1 MELPL
6 VELPAIDAVERRVG
20 AHVRQRDRRRLAHH
34 VAELAGQRGA
44 ARAGIARRLDEEH
57 VAADARHGQASGDAG
72 HAGAFRDLIVEL
84 GAAEI
89 LVDLLDADGDRR
101 GRLARS
107 EPCGGLAQERPERA
121 LERAD
126 ARLARVLAQHL
137 ADRVLRDRRL
147 VIQQPVLGA
156 LAWHEVAGCDRDLL
170 VVGVAVELEDL
181 EAVVERVRDLV
192 GHVGRGDEQHLR
204 EIDFDVEVV
213 VAERR
218 VLRGVEHL
226 EERRRRVA
234 TEVGAELV
242 DLVEQDHGVHRSGIA
257 QGPHE
262 AARHRADIGAAMAAD
277 FGLVANATERDA
289 HELATEGVCDRLAEG
304 GLADAG
310 RSDQRED
317 HAALAVFD
325 VALLAE
331 LAHGE
336 VLDDALLD
344 VVEAGVVGIEDRAC
358 ALDVARL
365 LAVLAP
371 RQLEQR
377 VEVRADGGRLRALRA
392 CLETIE
398 LTRCLLPCLVAQ
410 LGLVDLGAVAGDLVA
425 LLAFELTE
433 LLADR
438 VELAAQEELT
448 LRLLHAL
455 VDVLADA
462 LAHGDLGQHV
472 AQPGGHLGQAL
483 GDVDRLEQLELALVG
498 EVGREARSVGE
509 RAGLID
515 LAEHRD
521 DTTVAARLED
531 LLDDAAV
538 LAR

>member
-1 MELPL
+1 M
-6 VELPAIDAVERRVG
+6 
-20 AHVRQRDRRRLAHH
+20 
-34 VAELAGQRGA
+34 
-44 ARAGIARRLDEEH
+44 
-57 VAADARHGQASGDAG
+57 
-72 HAGAFRDLIVEL
+72 
-84 GAAEI
+84 
-89 LVDLLDADGDRR
+89 
-101 GRLARS
+101 
-107 EPCGGLAQERPERA
+107 
-121 LERAD
+121 
-126 ARLARVLAQHL
+126 LAQHL

-156 LAWHEVAGCDRDLL
+156 LTRHEVASRNRDLL
-170 VVGVAVELEDL
+170 VVGIAVEVEDL
-181 EAVVERVRDLV
+181 EAVVQRVGDLV

-204 EIDFDVEVV
+204 EIDLDVEVV

-218 VLRGVEHL
+218 VLRGVKYL

-289 HELATEGVCDRLAEG
+289 HELATEGVRDRLAKRR
-304 GLADAG
+304 LADAG

-344 VVEAGVVGIEDRAC
+344 VVEAGVVGVEDRAGS
-358 ALDVARL
+358 LDVARL

-377 VEVRADGGRLRALRA
+377 VEVRADGRRLGALRA
-392 CLETIE
+392 GLEAIE
-398 LTRCLLPCLVAQ
+398 FARRLLPGLVAQ
-410 LGLVDLGAVAGDLVA
+410 LRLVDLGAIAGELVA
-425 LLAFELTE
+425 LLALELAE
-433 LLADR
+433 FLADR
-438 VELAAQEELT
+438 IELAAQQELA

-472 AQPGGHLGQAL
+472 AQPRGHLGEAL

-538 LAR
+538 LAGQLLRCLVGLGVGPLGDLDAQGAASRFGTAELGAVERAQRDAAAAARQHRGLTFEDGNHADASEAPVDARDKHDLAVIANLVNGGIGLRRGEIDAERHAGEDEGVLQRDQG